1 MKNIFILAVL
11 FVFSG
16 CSSDDD
22 TQETLMNI
30 TLSKT
35 DISIN
40 ANENVNIDVMGIDI
54 DECSISSDNSF
65 IANAMIYNGKI
76 NVEAKHV
83 GETTITV
90 RAKGAE
96 AECNV
101 SVTPLIDYIGS
112 TVTDWGI
119 TYDELKE
126 KVERPYDSFMDDT
139 QRKSK
144 NYTYTKFGY
153 KVTNRYYFE
162 NGALCGVE
170 KIIKGSGS
178 DTDMFSNINN
188 SLREYADYETN
199 YSKTIDSYPKATVQG
214 YIYSYPQKYYAV
226 YEQTRYGILQET
238 GTRPNTI
245 YSVYFAKDLETAKE
259 HKFTWLNRS
268 SY

>member
-1 MKNIFILAVL
+1 MKKVLFMLPILAVL

-22 TQETLMNI
+22 TQNTLVNI

-35 DISIN
+35 KISIS
-40 ANENVNIDVMGIDI
+40 ADEEVNIDVMGIDI
-54 DECSISSDNSF
+54 DECSVSSDDEF

-76 NVEAKHV
+76 NVEAEHV

-90 RAKGAE
+90 RARGVE
-96 AECNV
+96 AECTV

-126 KVERPYDSFMDDT
+126 KVERPYDSFMNDT

-144 NYTYTKFGY
+144 NYTYTKSGY

-162 NGALCGVE
+162 NGVLCGVE
-170 KIIKGSGS
+170 KLIKGSGS
-178 DTDMFSNINN
+178 DADMFLNITN
-188 SLREYADYETN
+188 SLRNYADYETN
-199 YSKTIDSYPKATVQG
+199 YSKTRDSYPKAKVQG

-226 YEQTRYGILQET
+226 YEQTRYDILWET
-238 GTRPNTI
+238 GTHPETNN
-245 YSVYFAKDLETAKE
+245 SVYFAKDLEIAKE
-259 HKFTWLNRS
+259 HKFTRLN
-268 SY
+268 